1 MLSIKEN
8 QRHPTFIHPAYFPLF
23 AFISSLLCQIYHQYP
38 DRLPKVFVT
47 ASNSSRNSSG
57 IDEIP
62 TSHHYIRHPSLH
74 YHYNL
79 GLNYMLPP
87 APIAPFRGGLRTVSN
102 SNSNG
107 DSNNNHNGNGNTSD
121 PINKSKPELIL
132 EASSSDHH
140 NEDRGGAFSSSTFS
154 TLSGNKAAVS
164 SWTPEEYP
172 DPWTNP
178 LVCGGAATAS
188 LLDGDREGQPN
199 DIQQQIMKDDGGVD
213 SEFMRWFY
221 IPATLGQSAAI
232 TQSESLHLK
241 QDNQTSQSQQTQK
254 QKQQS
259 SRLLFCDPDQVLN
272 KDALRTVAEK
282 LEAFSKAFSYH
293 SVSFTPSGVSDENNN
308 ERVEG
313 VKTDEGAEND
323 ADANKNET
331 NVKADE
337 GMVIPRTFPQ
347 YSENNEE
354 IAANSTTASSNLKED
369 DFEDLELRWVAD
381 EQIPGGNIE
390 NAKSQDSNKN
400 VNDNGDS
407 NDRLLSQLLQNLLVP
422 KATQQRLY
430 SDSVG
435 GVYSAIPPDAG
446 KRNEAALVEPIEV
459 AIALVKK
466 INLPAILRA
475 DSYFFYSDQ
484 DDMVNDAAQY
494 FARYIHDTWSKHLSQ
509 EQQAATTSN
518 EQLRPPTNLV
528 LIFIS
533 TQDRICYISSGSK
546 IAAVLPWWRLE
557 RVVQDMKPNLRKGQT
572 GEALSIAIDDLSALL
587 IEGPPT
593 IIDRLIDFLQ
603 RFGIVMSFT
612 LFTFVFATWG
622 ECRDRRKRLFFA
634 IRRSRMTA
642 AEKEKARLLQKEFN
656 TKMCPICLEPFES
669 GEENDTDENKDSL
682 EKGKSANKK
691 QRRKLKR
698 VDSFGI
704 PTIGTDDLPIKLL
717 RCGHIFDES
726 CWKAWVD
733 SGHGNPWICPVCR
746 QDVGRV
752 KIRSHAQQDGD
763 RGVRPGGAE
772 LRRDES
778 TGAEDQRELFSPS
791 TLLRPVNQT
800 RPHYNS
806 VQSWSRNNIRTV
818 WSEQLS
824 TSSAPLTYPTLHQ
837 LHPGFSE
844 GATESTPL
852 FGGVSNNTSVD
863 EEDDY

>member
-38 DRLPKVFVT
+38 HRLPKVFVT
-47 ASNSSRNSSG
+47 ASNSSRNNSG
-57 IDEIP
+57 IDEMP
-62 TSHHYIRHPSLH
+62 TSHHYLRHPSLY

-79 GLNYMLPP
+79 GNYMLPP
-87 APIAPFRGGLRTVSN
+87 APITPFRGGLRTVSN

-232 TQSESLHLK
+232 TQSESLHLE

-313 VKTDEGAEND
+313 VKTDEGAESD
-323 ADANKNET
+323 ADANET
-331 NVKADE
+331 EANVKADE
-337 GMVIPRTFPQ
+337 GMDIPRTFPQ

-354 IAANSTTASSNLKED
+354 IPANSTAASSNLKED

-390 NAKSQDSNKN
+390 NGKSQDSDKN
-400 VNDNGDS
+400 VIDTGDS
-407 NDRLLSQLLQNLLVP
+407 NDRLLSQLLQDFFVP

-446 KRNEAALVEPIEV
+446 RRNEAAQVEPIEV

-466 INLPAILRA
+466 VRSRTFEILLIFRFVEAAILIL
-475 DSYFFYSDQ
+475 
-484 DDMVNDAAQY
+484 N
-494 FARYIHDTWSKHLSQ
+494 HL
-509 EQQAATTSN
+509 
-518 EQLRPPTNLV
+518 
-528 LIFIS
+528 
-533 TQDRICYISSGSK
+533 
-546 IAAVLPWWRLE
+546 
-557 RVVQDMKPNLRKGQT
+557 QT
-572 GEALSIAIDDLSALL
+572 
-587 IEGPPT
+587 
-593 IIDRLIDFLQ
+593 
-603 RFGIVMSFT
+603 
-612 LFTFVFATWG
+612 
-622 ECRDRRKRLFFA
+622 
-634 IRRSRMTA
+634 
-642 AEKEKARLLQKEFN
+642 
-656 TKMCPICLEPFES
+656 
-669 GEENDTDENKDSL
+669 
-682 EKGKSANKK
+682 
-691 QRRKLKR
+691 
-698 VDSFGI
+698 
-704 PTIGTDDLPIKLL
+704 
-717 RCGHIFDES
+717 
-726 CWKAWVD
+726 
-733 SGHGNPWICPVCR
+733 
-746 QDVGRV
+746 
-752 KIRSHAQQDGD
+752 
-763 RGVRPGGAE
+763 
-772 LRRDES
+772 
-778 TGAEDQRELFSPS
+778 S
-791 TLLRPVNQT
+791 TLISP
-800 RPHYNS
+800 
-806 VQSWSRNNIRTV
+806 
-818 WSEQLS
+818 
-824 TSSAPLTYPTLHQ
+824 
-837 LHPGFSE
+837 
-844 GATESTPL
+844 
-852 FGGVSNNTSVD
+852 
-863 EEDDY
+863 